1 MTHAIKEKHRDAII
15 KVIAAN
21 DRVDRA
27 VIFGSRAMGTNSI
40 TSDLDIALFGDS
52 LTLRD
57 RGRIAAEIDEIPMA
71 QLVDIVLYRSV
82 DNPRLQQHVKEY
94 GIEWFNRSLMKSGI

>member
-21 DRVDRA
+21 DLVDRA

-40 TSDLDIALFGDS
+40 TSDLDIALFGES
-52 LTLRD
+52 LTWRD

-71 QLVDIVLYRSV
+71 QLVDVVLYRSI
-82 DNPRLQQHVKEY
+82 DNPRLQQHIKEH
-94 GIEWFNRSLMKSGI
+94 GVEWFNRANL

>member
-1 MTHAIKEKHRDAII
+1 MTHVIKEKHREAII

-21 DRVDRA
+21 THADRA

-52 LTLRD
+52 LTWRD
-57 RGRIAAEIDEIPMA
+57 RGKIAAEIDEIPMA
-71 QLVDIVLYRSV
+71 QTVDVVLFGSIHNQNLKRHIRERGV
-82 DNPRLQQHVKEY
+82 
-94 GIEWFNRSLMKSGI
+94 EWFSRASP